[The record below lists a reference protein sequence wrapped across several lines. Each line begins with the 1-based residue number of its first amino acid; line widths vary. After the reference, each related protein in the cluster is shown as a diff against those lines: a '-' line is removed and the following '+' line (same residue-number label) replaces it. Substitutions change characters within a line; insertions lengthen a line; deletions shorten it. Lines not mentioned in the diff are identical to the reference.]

1 MTNTNRIKIN
11 YTIFGDY
18 FDTDNLKIQNE
29 IQSKTLA
36 RLNGFDNI
44 DDFDYDEDKF
54 PLWAF
59 HKNTNIKM
67 KEHQDEKIKNIKIGD
82 ETYYGKV
89 LGKIQLK
96 VDDIYKYKNVITTG
110 DQIIKIKNNWF
121 KIKELNESKK
131 LKMKDKIFYHLI
143 IENTNQLLINDE
155 IFTDF
160 EQYPGLDNF
169 INNKISKL

>member
-1 MTNTNRIKIN
+1 M
-11 YTIFGDY
+11 
-18 FDTDNLKIQNE
+18 
-29 IQSKTLA
+29 
-36 RLNGFDNI
+36 NGFDNI
-44 DDFDYDEDKF
+44 DDFDYDENKF

-59 HKNTNIKM
+59 HENTNIKM
-67 KEHQDEKIKNIKIGD
+67 KEHQDEKIRNIKIGD

-96 VDDIYKYKNVITTG
+96 VDDIYKYKNIITTG
-110 DQIIKIKNNWF
+110 DQIIKIRNNWF

-131 LKMKDKIFYHLI
+131 LKMKDKTFYHLI

-169 INNKISKL
+169 IDNKISKL